1 MVSRSRPR
9 AITSG
14 YDHNSERTIMTYRI
28 TRTLSIAIVV
38 AAAASACRRQEPAP
52 PPVTPSPVVNQD
64 SIDAAER
71 ARREAEAREAARR
84 DSIARADAARED
96 SLRRAREAME
106 GVRATLTSAIYFEYD
121 SDALG
126 ETARTTLDQK
136 LSVLQANSG
145 VRLRVAG
152 HADER
157 GSDEY
162 NLALGQRRAAA
173 AKRYL
178 TQRGIPEGQI
188 EIISYGEE
196 RPAASGSDE
205 SAWAQ
210 NRRDEFEVTGGGESL
225 RAPGGP

>member
-1 MVSRSRPR
+1 MTHRIPR
-9 AITSG
+9 MLLA
-14 YDHNSERTIMTYRI
+14 
-28 TRTLSIAIVV
+28 AVVV
-38 AAAASACRRQEPAP
+38 AAVASACRRTPP
-52 PPVTPSPVVNQD
+52 PPVTPSPAVNQD

-71 ARREAEAREAARR
+71 ARREAAERAEAARR
-84 DSIARADAARED
+84 DSINRANAARED

-106 GVRATLTSAIYFEYD
+106 GVRSALTAPIYFEYD
-121 SDALG
+121 SDAIG
-126 ETARTTLDQK
+126 EAARSSLDQK
-136 LSVLQANSG
+136 LAILQANGG
-145 VRLRVAG
+145 VRLRIAG

-188 EIISYGEE
+188 EIVSFGEE

-205 SAWAQ
+205 SAMAQ
-210 NRRDEFEVTGGGESL
+210 NRRDEFEITSGGDAL
-225 RAPGGP
+225 RAPAGP

>member
-1 MVSRSRPR
+1 M
-9 AITSG
+9 
-14 YDHNSERTIMTYRI
+14 NYRI
-28 TRTLSIAIVV
+28 PRTLLVAVVV
-38 AAAASACRRQEPAP
+38 AAAASACRRPPP
-52 PPVTPSPVVNQD
+52 PPVTPSPTVNQD

-71 ARREAEAREAARR
+71 ARREAMERAEAARR
-84 DSIARADAARED
+84 DSMERANAARED
-96 SLRRAREAME
+96 SIRRAREAME
-106 GVRATLTSAIYFEYD
+106 GVRSALTAPIYFEYD

-126 ETARTTLDQK
+126 ESARSALDQK
-136 LSVLQANSG
+136 LAILQSNGG
-145 VRLRVAG
+145 VRLRIAG

-178 TQRGIPEGQI
+178 TQRGVPEAQI

-196 RPAASGSDE
+196 RPAATGGDE

-210 NRRDEFEVTGGGESL
+210 NRRDEFEITSGGDAL
-225 RAPGGP
+225 RAPSGP

>member
-1 MVSRSRPR
+1 MSHRVTPALLVPVIIAAVTMACPR
-9 AITSG
+9 
-14 YDHNSERTIMTYRI
+14 
-28 TRTLSIAIVV
+28 
-38 AAAASACRRQEPAP
+38 QAP
-52 PPVTPSPVVNQD
+52 PPVSPSPAINQD

-71 ARREAEAREAARR
+71 ARREAAERAEAARR
-84 DSIARADAARED
+84 DSIERANAARED

-106 GVRATLTSAIYFEYD
+106 SVRSALTAPIYFEYD

-126 ETARTTLDQK
+126 DAARTALDQK
-136 LSVLQANSG
+136 LGILQANSG
-145 VRLRVAG
+145 VRLRIAG

-162 NLALGQRRAAA
+162 NLALGQRRAAS

-178 TQRGIPEGQI
+178 TQRGVPEAQI

-196 RPAASGSDE
+196 RPAVSSSDE

-210 NRRDEFEVTGGGESL
+210 NRRDEFEITAGGETL
-225 RAPGGP
+225 RSPGGP

>member
-1 MVSRSRPR
+1 M
-9 AITSG
+9 
-14 YDHNSERTIMTYRI
+14 NYRI
-28 TRTLSIAIVV
+28 PRMLLV
-38 AAAASACRRQEPAP
+38 AATVAAGASACRRQPP
-52 PPVTPSPVVNQD
+52 PPVSPSPAVNQD

-71 ARREAEAREAARR
+71 ARREAEERAEAARR
-84 DSIARADAARED
+84 DSIARANAARED
-96 SLRRAREAME
+96 SIRRANEAME
-106 GVRATLTSAIYFEYD
+106 SVRSALTAPIYFEFD

-126 ETARTTLDQK
+126 DAARSALDQK
-136 LSVLQANSG
+136 LAILQSNDG
-145 VRLRVAG
+145 VRLRIAG

-162 NLALGQRRAAA
+162 NLALGQRRAAS

-178 TQRGIPEGQI
+178 TQRGIADSRI

-210 NRRDEFEVTGGGESL
+210 NRRDEFEITAGGDAL
-225 RAPGGP
+225 RAPSGP

>member
-1 MVSRSRPR
+1 MNYR
-9 AITSG
+9 
-14 YDHNSERTIMTYRI
+14 MTR
-28 TRTLSIAIVV
+28 LFV
-38 AAAASACRRQEPAP
+38 ATVLGGVALSACPRQPEP
-52 PPVTPSPVVNQD
+52 PPVTPTPAVNQD

-84 DSIARADAARED
+84 DSIARANAARDD
-96 SLRRAREAME
+96 SLRRAREAMD
-106 GVRATLTSAIYFEYD
+106 ATRSALTAPIYFDYD
-121 SDALG
+121 SDAIG
-126 ETARTTLDQK
+126 GAGRSSLDQK
-136 LSVLQANSG
+136 LAILQANSG
-145 VRLRVAG
+145 VRLRIAG

-162 NLALGQRRAAA
+162 NLALGQRRAAS

-178 TQRGIPEGQI
+178 TQRGIADSRI

-210 NRRDEFEVTGGGESL
+210 NRRDEFEIIAGGDNLMS
-225 RAPGGP
+225 PSGP